1 MNPPSSATRCPVP
14 PRAAAR
20 RMLLVLLALLG
31 SWAVPGVRADGFGDD
46 AFAEGRRLFM
56 SAYAAAGSATGGVP
70 SEDPRALREYPLY
83 PYLLAARLEPRLDD
97 PAADTDL
104 RAFIERYGD
113 QPVGRSLRARWLMQL
128 AGSKRWDTYLSVY
141 RTELDESL
149 AARCN
154 AYAARIALGRTDG
167 MAAQALADWESPKSL
182 PSACDPAIGWLRS
195 QGLLTPALVERRA
208 RAALAAGE
216 SSLARQLVAT
226 LPPSRSAPL
235 LQWADLIDK
244 PVPNVEALIANPA
257 IAVEPAALLDGW
269 RRYARADAEL
279 AAERYPALV
288 AARGLDEVAAG
299 PYALAVGY
307 QLSLSRKPGALA
319 YFALAQPGDFDERT
333 WEWHARAAIWAGD
346 WARLGSAIAAMP
358 ENLRTQARWKY
369 WAARAAD
376 QSGDA
381 TTARQG
387 YASVIGSDNWYAV
400 LSAARLGQPYA
411 PTVEPAGL
419 SDAGIARVAA
429 LPSMVRARELE
440 LCELQTQS
448 VAEWRAGSAALPRED
463 QVQAIGLAARWGW
476 YMQAIA
482 AAAKLGIFN
491 DYDLLYPRPFD
502 VEVRRG
508 ASVSGLPRDLIYAII
523 RQESLYQPDARS
535 SAGALGLMQLLPETA
550 RITAKKWRLDTP
562 TRGALFEPSVNVTLG
577 SAHLRDMIDRWD
589 GQAPLAMGAY
599 NAGPNAVKRW
609 LPAEPMP
616 LDAWVENI
624 PYNETRGY
632 VQRVSWHMV
641 VFSWL
646 GDRKPR
652 DVSSWLTTVRAPGVD
667 EDDG

>member
-1 MNPPSSATRCPVP
+1 MNPPSSANRNPAP
-14 PRAAAR
+14 PSRAAR
-20 RMLLVLLALLG
+20 WMLVALLALPG
-31 SWAVPGVRADGFGDD
+31 MPGVRADGFGDD

-70 SEDPRALREYPLY
+70 SQDPEALREYPLY
-83 PYLLAARLEPRLDD
+83 PYLVAARLEPRLGD
-97 PAADTDL
+97 PAVDAEL
-104 RAFIERYGD
+104 RAFIERYSD
-113 QPVGRSLRARWLMQL
+113 QPVGRSLRSRWLMQL

-141 RTELDESL
+141 RADLDDSL

-182 PSACDPAIGWLRS
+182 PSACDPAIGWLRA
-195 QGLLTPALVERRA
+195 QGLLTPALLERRA

-216 SSLARQLVAT
+216 STLARQLVAT
-226 LPPSRSAPL
+226 LPPAQSAPL

-244 PVPNVEALIANPA
+244 PVPTVEALIANPA
-257 IAVEPAALLDGW
+257 TTVEPAALLDGW
-269 RRYARADAEL
+269 RRYARADAEK

-288 AARGLDEVAAG
+288 ASRGFDEVAAG
-299 PYALAVGY
+299 PYALVVGY
-307 QLSLSRKPGALA
+307 QMSLSRKPGALA
-319 YFALAQPGDFDERT
+319 FFALAQPGDYDERT

-346 WARLGSAIAAMP
+346 WPRVGAAIAAMP

-369 WAARAAD
+369 WAARVAD
-376 QSGDA
+376 LTGDA
-381 TTARQG
+381 AAARQG
-387 YASVIGSDNWYAV
+387 YQSVIGSDNWYAV

-419 SDAGIARVAA
+419 SDAGIARVAG
-429 LPSMVRARELE
+429 LPAMVRARELE
-440 LCELQTQS
+440 LCDLQPQS
-448 VAEWRAGSAALPRED
+448 VTEWRAGSAALPRED
-463 QVQAIGLAARWGW
+463 QVQAIGLAARWSW

-491 DYDLLYPRPFD
+491 DYELLYPRPYD
-502 VEVRRG
+502 AEVRRG
-508 ASVSGLPRDLIYAII
+508 ARVSGLPPDLIYAII

>member
-1 MNPPSSATRCPVP
+1 
-14 PRAAAR
+14 
-20 RMLLVLLALLG
+20 MLLVLLALPV
-31 SWAVPGVRADGFGDD
+31 APGVRADGFGDD
-46 AFAEGRRLFM
+46 AYAEGRRLFM
-56 SAYAAAGSATGGVP
+56 SAYAAAGSATGGAP
-70 SEDPRALREYPLY
+70 AQDSEALRDYPLY
-83 PYLLAARLEPRLDD
+83 PYLIAARLEPRLGD
-97 PAADTDL
+97 PAADADL
-104 RAFIERYGD
+104 RAFIDRYGD

-141 RTELDESL
+141 RSELDDTL

-167 MAAQALADWESPKSL
+167 MAAQALVDWESPKSL
-182 PSACDPAIGWLRS
+182 PSACDPAIGWLRA
-195 QGLLTPALVERRA
+195 QGLLTPALIERRA

-216 SSLARQLVAT
+216 SALARQLVAT
-226 LPPSRSAPL
+226 LPSAQAAPL

-244 PVPNVEALIANPA
+244 PVPNVEALIANPTTS
-257 IAVEPAALLDGW
+257 VEPAALLDGW
-269 RRYARADAEL
+269 RRYARADSEL
-279 AAERYPALV
+279 AAQRYPALI
-288 AARGLDEVAAG
+288 ASRGLDEIAAG

-319 YFALAQPGDFDERT
+319 FYALAQPGDYDERT

-346 WARLGSAIAAMP
+346 WPRVGIAIAAMP
-358 ENLRTQARWKY
+358 DNLRTQARWKY
-369 WAARAAD
+369 WAARVAD
-376 QSGDA
+376 QNGDSA
-381 TTARQG
+381 AARQG

-400 LSAARLGQPYA
+400 LAAARLGQPYT

-419 SDAGIARVAA
+419 TDAGIARVSA
-429 LPSMVRARELE
+429 LPAMVRARELE
-440 LCELQTQS
+440 LCDLQPQS
-448 VAEWRAGSAALPRED
+448 VAEWRAGSAALPKED

-491 DYDLLYPRPFD
+491 DYDLLYPRPYD
-502 VEVRRG
+502 AEVRRG

-550 RITAKKWRLDTP
+550 RITAKKWQLPTP

-577 SAHLRDMIDRWD
+577 SAHLRDMIDRWG

-609 LPAEPMP
+609 LPAEPIP

-646 GDRKPR
+646 TERKPK
-652 DVSSWLTTVRAPGVD
+652 DVTSWLTNVRTPTLDAA
-667 EDDG
+667 DD

>member
-1 MNPPSSATRCPVP
+1 
-14 PRAAAR
+14 
-20 RMLLVLLALLG
+20 MLLVLLALPV
-31 SWAVPGVRADGFGDD
+31 APGIRADGFGDD
-46 AFAEGRRLFM
+46 AYAEGRRLFM
-56 SAYAAAGSATGGVP
+56 SAYAAAGSATGGAP
-70 SEDPRALREYPLY
+70 AQDPEALRNYPLY
-83 PYLLAARLEPRLDD
+83 PYLVAARLEPRLGD
-97 PAADTDL
+97 PAADADL

-141 RTELDESL
+141 RSELDDSL

-167 MAAQALADWESPKSL
+167 MAAQALEDWESPKSL
-182 PSACDPAIGWLRS
+182 PSACDPAIGWLRA
-195 QGLLTPALVERRA
+195 QGLLTPALIERRA

-226 LPPSRSAPL
+226 LPSAQAAPL

-244 PVPNVEALIANPA
+244 PVPNVEALIANPTTS
-257 IAVEPAALLDGW
+257 VEPAALLDGW

-288 AARGLDEVAAG
+288 ASRGFDEIAAG

-319 YFALAQPGDFDERT
+319 FYALAQPGDYDERT

-346 WARLGSAIAAMP
+346 WPRVGIAIAAMP
-358 ENLRTQARWKY
+358 DNLRTQARWKY
-369 WAARAAD
+369 WATRVAD
-376 QSGDA
+376 QNGDSA
-381 TTARQG
+381 AARQG
-387 YASVIGSDNWYAV
+387 YASVVGSDNWYAV
-400 LSAARLGQPYA
+400 LAAARLGQPYT

-419 SDAGIARVAA
+419 TDAGIARVSA
-429 LPSMVRARELE
+429 LPAMVRARELE
-440 LCELQTQS
+440 LCDLQPQS
-448 VAEWRAGSAALPRED
+448 VAEWRAGSAALPKED

-491 DYDLLYPRPFD
+491 DYDLLYPRPYD
-502 VEVRRG
+502 AEVRRG

-550 RITAKKWRLDTP
+550 RITAKKWRLPTP
-562 TRGALFEPSVNVTLG
+562 TRGALFDPSVNVALG
-577 SAHLRDMIDRWD
+577 SAHLRDMIDRWG
-589 GQAPLAMGAY
+589 GQASLAMGAY

-609 LPAEPMP
+609 LPAEPMS

-632 VQRVSWHMV
+632 VQRVSWHMI
-641 VFSWL
+641 VFGWL
-646 GDRKPR
+646 SERKPR
-652 DVSSWLTTVRAPGVD
+652 DVASWLTRVRAPGVD
-667 EDDG
+667 DGEG

>member
-1 MNPPSSATRCPVP
+1 
-14 PRAAAR
+14 
-20 RMLLVLLALLG
+20 MLLVLLALPV
-31 SWAVPGVRADGFGDD
+31 APGIRADGFGDD
-46 AFAEGRRLFM
+46 AYAEGRRLFM
-56 SAYAAAGSATGGVP
+56 SAYAAAGSATGGAP
-70 SEDPRALREYPLY
+70 AQDPEALRNYPLY
-83 PYLLAARLEPRLDD
+83 PYLVAARLEPRLGD
-97 PAADTDL
+97 PAADADL

-141 RTELDESL
+141 RSELDDSL

-167 MAAQALADWESPKSL
+167 MAAQALEDWESPKSL
-182 PSACDPAIGWLRS
+182 PSACDPAIGWLRA
-195 QGLLTPALVERRA
+195 QGLLTPALIERRA

-226 LPPSRSAPL
+226 LPSAQAAPL

-244 PVPNVEALIANPA
+244 PVPNVEALIANPTTS
-257 IAVEPAALLDGW
+257 VEPAALLDGW

-288 AARGLDEVAAG
+288 ASRGFDEIAAG

-319 YFALAQPGDFDERT
+319 FYALAQPGDYDERT

-346 WARLGSAIAAMP
+346 WPRVGIAIAAMP
-358 ENLRTQARWKY
+358 DNLRTQARWKY
-369 WAARAAD
+369 WATRVAD
-376 QSGDA
+376 QNGDSA
-381 TTARQG
+381 AARQG

-400 LSAARLGQPYA
+400 LASARLGQPYT

-419 SDAGIARVAA
+419 TDAGIARVSA
-429 LPSMVRARELE
+429 LPAMVRARELE
-440 LCELQTQS
+440 LCDLQPQS
-448 VAEWRAGSAALPRED
+448 VAEWRAGSAALPKED

-491 DYDLLYPRPFD
+491 DYDLLYPRPYD
-502 VEVRRG
+502 AEVRRG

-550 RITAKKWRLDTP
+550 RITAKKWRLPTP
-562 TRGALFEPSVNVTLG
+562 TRGALFDPSVNVALG
-577 SAHLRDMIDRWD
+577 SAHLRDMIDRWG
-589 GQAPLAMGAY
+589 GQASLAMGAY

-609 LPAEPMP
+609 LPAEPMS

-632 VQRVSWHMV
+632 VQRVSWHMI
-641 VFSWL
+641 VFGWL
-646 GDRKPR
+646 SERKPR

-667 EDDG
+667 DGEG

>member
-1 MNPPSSATRCPVP
+1 
-14 PRAAAR
+14 
-20 RMLLVLLALLG
+20 MLLVLLALPV
-31 SWAVPGVRADGFGDD
+31 APGIRADGFGDD
-46 AFAEGRRLFM
+46 AYAEGRRLFM
-56 SAYAAAGSATGGVP
+56 SAYAAAGSATGGAP
-70 SEDPRALREYPLY
+70 AQDPEALRNYPLY
-83 PYLLAARLEPRLDD
+83 PYLVAARLEPRLGD
-97 PAADTDL
+97 PAADADL

-141 RTELDESL
+141 RSELDDSL

-167 MAAQALADWESPKSL
+167 MAAQALEDWESPKSL
-182 PSACDPAIGWLRS
+182 PSACDPAIGWLRA
-195 QGLLTPALVERRA
+195 QGLLTPALIERRA

-216 SSLARQLVAT
+216 SALARQLVGT
-226 LPPSRSAPL
+226 LPSAQAAPL

-244 PVPNVEALIANPA
+244 PVPNVEALIANPTTS
-257 IAVEPAALLDGW
+257 VEPAALLDGW

-288 AARGLDEVAAG
+288 ASRGFDEIAAG

-319 YFALAQPGDFDERT
+319 FYALAQPGDYDERT

-346 WARLGSAIAAMP
+346 WPRVGIAIAAMP
-358 ENLRTQARWKY
+358 DNLRTQARWKY
-369 WAARAAD
+369 WATRVAD
-376 QSGDA
+376 QNGDSA
-381 TTARQG
+381 AARQG
-387 YASVIGSDNWYAV
+387 YASVVGSDNWYAV
-400 LSAARLGQPYA
+400 LAAARLGQPYT

-419 SDAGIARVAA
+419 TDAGIARVSA
-429 LPSMVRARELE
+429 LPAMVRARELE
-440 LCELQTQS
+440 LCDLQPQS
-448 VAEWRAGSAALPRED
+448 VAEWRAGSAALPKED

-491 DYDLLYPRPFD
+491 DYDLLYQRPYD
-502 VEVRRG
+502 AEVRRG

-523 RQESLYQPDARS
+523 RQESLYKPDARS

-550 RITAKKWRLDTP
+550 RITAKKWRLPTP
-562 TRGALFEPSVNVTLG
+562 TRGALFDPSVNVALG
-577 SAHLRDMIDRWD
+577 SAHLRDMIDRWG
-589 GQAPLAMGAY
+589 GQASLAMGAY

-609 LPAEPMP
+609 LPAEPMS

-632 VQRVSWHMV
+632 VQRVSWHMI
-641 VFSWL
+641 VFGWL
-646 GDRKPR
+646 SERKPR

-667 EDDG
+667 DGEG

>member
-1 MNPPSSATRCPVP
+1 MNPPSSAARSPAP
-14 PRAAAR
+14 PSRAAR
-20 RMLLVLLALLG
+20 WVLVALLAL
-31 SWAVPGVRADGFGDD
+31 PGMPGARADGFGDD

-70 SEDPRALREYPLY
+70 SQDPEALREYPLY
-83 PYLLAARLEPRLDD
+83 PYLVAARLEPRLGD
-97 PAADTDL
+97 PGVDAEL
-104 RAFIERYGD
+104 RAFIDHYSDR
-113 QPVGRSLRARWLMQL
+113 PVGQSLRSRWLMQL
-128 AGSKRWDTYLSVY
+128 AGSKRWDTYLSIY
-141 RTELDESL
+141 RAELDDSL

-154 AYAARIALGRTDG
+154 AYVARIALGRTDG
-167 MAAQALADWESPKSL
+167 MATQALADWESPKSL
-182 PSACDPAIGWLRS
+182 PSACDPAIGWLRA
-195 QGLLTPALVERRA
+195 QGLLTPALIERRT

-216 SSLARQLVAT
+216 SALARQLVGT
-226 LPPSRSAPL
+226 LPSAQAAPL

-244 PVPNVEALIANPA
+244 PVPNVEALIANPTTS
-257 IAVEPAALLDGW
+257 VEPAALLDGW

-288 AARGLDEVAAG
+288 ASRGFDEIAAG

-319 YFALAQPGDFDERT
+319 FYALAQPGDYDERT

-346 WARLGSAIAAMP
+346 WPRVGIAIAAMP
-358 ENLRTQARWKY
+358 DNLRTQARWKY
-369 WAARAAD
+369 WATRVAD
-376 QSGDA
+376 QNGDSA
-381 TTARQG
+381 AARQG
-387 YASVIGSDNWYAV
+387 YASVVGSDNWYAV
-400 LSAARLGQPYA
+400 LAAARLGQPYT

-419 SDAGIARVAA
+419 TDAGIARVSA
-429 LPSMVRARELE
+429 LPAMVRARELE
-440 LCELQTQS
+440 LCDLQPQS
-448 VAEWRAGSAALPRED
+448 VAEWRAGSAALPKED

-491 DYDLLYPRPFD
+491 DYDLLYPRPYD
-502 VEVRRG
+502 AEVRRG

-550 RITAKKWRLDTP
+550 RITAKKWRLPTP
-562 TRGALFEPSVNVTLG
+562 TRGALFDPSVNVALG
-577 SAHLRDMIDRWD
+577 SAHLRDMIDRWG
-589 GQAPLAMGAY
+589 GQASLAMGAY

-609 LPAEPMP
+609 LPAEPMS

-632 VQRVSWHMV
+632 VQRVSWHMI
-641 VFSWL
+641 VFGWL
-646 GDRKPR
+646 SERKPR

-667 EDDG
+667 DGEG

>member
-1 MNPPSSATRCPVP
+1 
-14 PRAAAR
+14 
-20 RMLLVLLALLG
+20 MLLVLLALPV
-31 SWAVPGVRADGFGDD
+31 APGIRADGFGDD
-46 AFAEGRRLFM
+46 AYAEGRRLFM
-56 SAYAAAGSATGGVP
+56 SAYAAAGSATGGAP
-70 SEDPRALREYPLY
+70 AQDPEALRDYPLY

-97 PAADTDL
+97 PGADAEL
-104 RAFIERYGD
+104 RAFIARYGD
-113 QPVGRSLRARWLMQL
+113 QPVGRSLRSRWMMQL
-128 AGSKRWDTYLSVY
+128 AGAKRWDTYLSVY
-141 RTELDESL
+141 RSELDDSL

-167 MAAQALADWESPKSL
+167 MAAQALEDWESPKSL
-182 PSACDPAIGWLRS
+182 PSACDPAIGWLRA
-195 QGLLTPALVERRA
+195 QGLLTPALIERRA

-226 LPPSRSAPL
+226 LPSAQAAPL

-244 PVPNVEALIANPA
+244 PVPNVEALIANPTTS
-257 IAVEPAALLDGW
+257 VEPAALLDGW

-288 AARGLDEVAAG
+288 ASRGFDEIAAG

-319 YFALAQPGDFDERT
+319 FYALAQPGDYDERT

-346 WARLGSAIAAMP
+346 WPRVGIAIAAMP
-358 ENLRTQARWKY
+358 DNLRTQARWKY
-369 WAARAAD
+369 WATRVAD
-376 QSGDA
+376 QNGDSA
-381 TTARQG
+381 AARQG
-387 YASVIGSDNWYAV
+387 YASVVGSDNWYAV
-400 LSAARLGQPYA
+400 LAAARLGQPYT

-419 SDAGIARVAA
+419 TDAGIARVSA
-429 LPSMVRARELE
+429 LPAMVRARELE
-440 LCELQTQS
+440 LCDLQPQS
-448 VAEWRAGSAALPRED
+448 VAEWRAGSAALPKED

-491 DYDLLYPRPFD
+491 DYDLLYQRPYD
-502 VEVRRG
+502 AEVRRG

-550 RITAKKWRLDTP
+550 RITAKKWRLPTP
-562 TRGALFEPSVNVTLG
+562 TRGALFDPSVNVALG
-577 SAHLRDMIDRWD
+577 SAHLRDMIDRWG
-589 GQAPLAMGAY
+589 GQASLAMGAY

-609 LPAEPMP
+609 LPAEPMS

-632 VQRVSWHMV
+632 VQRVSWHMI
-641 VFSWL
+641 VFGWL
-646 GDRKPR
+646 SERKPR

-667 EDDG
+667 DGEG